1 MGVVILRLP
10 NGLEFSELNPEIPI
24 NGRHMHNANEL
35 GYTNAL
41 MPSANVASE
50 LLHVDSNLNLAG
62 IDSTNSSFTVSNVPS
77 IPNMTSSRKYTVS
90 QGDGIKYL
98 TKGGSEVPKDVLD
111 AVTIFLRK
119 QPKGTID
126 VFWLYDDGGKYRFSV
141 KIYFANAQ

>member
-10 NGLEFSELNPEIPI
+10 NGLEFSELNPEIPS
-24 NGRHMHNANEL
+24 NGRHVHNANEL

-41 MPSANVASE
+41 VPSANAASE

-62 IDSTNSSFTVSNVPS
+62 IDNTNSSFAMSHVPS
-77 IPNMTSSRKYTVS
+77 MPSMPNMSSSRKYTFS

-98 TKGGSEVPKDVLD
+98 TKGGSEVAKDVLD
-111 AVTIFLRK
+111 AVTVFLRK

-126 VFWLYDDGGKYRFSV
+126 VFWLYDDGGKWENSL
-141 KIYFANAQ
+141 A